1 MAGNPESG
9 RNRERNMT
17 GKTLP
22 MSEALETYLRE
33 VSLREPGILRRLREE
48 TAGLP
53 EAQMQIAPEQGQF
66 LNLLVGLL
74 GAKRIIEVGTFTGY
88 SALWMAQALPEDGR
102 LVACD
107 VSEEWTDIARRYWAE
122 AGVAER
128 IDLRLAPALET
139 LEALLEE
146 ERGHYDLAFIDADKA
161 NYEAYYEACLKLL
174 DSTGLVVIDNTLWS
188 GRVIDPEADDED
200 TVAIRQFN
208 DKLHADERVDLS
220 LLPLADGL
228 TLARKR

>member
-1 MAGNPESG
+1 
-9 RNRERNMT
+9 MT

-107 VSEEWTDIARRYWAE
+107 VNEGWTAIARRYWEE
-122 AGVAER
+122 AGVSER
-128 IDLRLAPALET
+128 IELRLAPATET
-139 LEALLEE
+139 LNALIGEG
-146 ERGHYDLAFIDADKA
+146 RSGTFDFAFIDADKA

>member
-1 MAGNPESG
+1 
-9 RNRERNMT
+9 MT

-88 SALWMAQALPEDGR
+88 SALWMDQALPEDGR

>member
-1 MAGNPESG
+1 
-9 RNRERNMT
+9 
-17 GKTLP
+17 
-22 MSEALETYLRE
+22 
-33 VSLREPGILRRLREE
+33 
-48 TAGLP
+48 
-53 EAQMQIAPEQGQF
+53 
-66 LNLLVGLL
+66 
-74 GAKRIIEVGTFTGY
+74 
-88 SALWMAQALPEDGR
+88 MAQALPEDGR

>member
-1 MAGNPESG
+1 
-9 RNRERNMT
+9 MT

-122 AGVAER
+122 AGVTER

>member
-1 MAGNPESG
+1 
-9 RNRERNMT
+9 MT

-161 NYEAYYEACLKLL
+161 NYEAYY
-174 DSTGLVVIDNTLWS
+174 D
-188 GRVIDPEADDED
+188 
-200 TVAIRQFN
+200 N

>member
-1 MAGNPESG
+1 
-9 RNRERNMT
+9 MT

-33 VSLREPGILRRLREE
+33 VSLSEPGILRRLREE

>member
-1 MAGNPESG
+1 
-9 RNRERNMT
+9 MT

-88 SALWMAQALPEDGR
+88 SALWMDQALPEDGR

-174 DSTGLVVIDNTLWS
+174 DS
-188 GRVIDPEADDED
+188 
-200 TVAIRQFN
+200 VAIRQFN

>member
-1 MAGNPESG
+1 
-9 RNRERNMT
+9 MT

>member
-1 MAGNPESG
+1 
-9 RNRERNMT
+9 MT

-174 DSTGLVVIDNTLWS
+174 DGTGLVVIDNTLWS

>member
-1 MAGNPESG
+1 
-9 RNRERNMT
+9 MT

-22 MSEALETYLRE
+22 MNEALESYLRG

-48 TAGLP
+48 TADLP
-53 EAQMQIAPEQGQF
+53 EAQMQVAPEQGQF

-88 SALWMAQALPEDGR
+88 SALWMAQAMREDGR
-102 LVACD
+102 LVTCD
-107 VSEEWTDIARRYWAE
+107 ISEEWTAIAQRYWAE

-139 LEALLEE
+139 LETLLEE

-161 NYEAYYEACLKLL
+161 GYEAYYEACLKLL
-174 DSTGLVVIDNTLWS
+174 HGGGLIVADNTLWS
-188 GRVIDPEADDED
+188 GRVIDPEVNDED